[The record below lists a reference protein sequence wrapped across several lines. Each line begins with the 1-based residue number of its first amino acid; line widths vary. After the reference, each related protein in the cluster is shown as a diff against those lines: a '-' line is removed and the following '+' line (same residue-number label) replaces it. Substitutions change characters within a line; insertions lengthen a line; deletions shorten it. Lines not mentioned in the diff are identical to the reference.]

1 MQGSL
6 AFFFKIWG
14 RTWPTCPPGSADL
27 VDFVSKQ
34 NLFNVRF
41 PIKMQVMTAIC
52 CFDCTNFFDYIA
64 MQIKID
70 RKCISL
76 IINFDKFEL
85 SHTTAQTNIVRLLLN
100 KLIHLQL
107 QGRDL

>member
-1 MQGSL
+1 
-6 AFFFKIWG
+6 
-14 RTWPTCPPGSADL
+14 
-27 VDFVSKQ
+27 
-34 NLFNVRF
+34 
-41 PIKMQVMTAIC
+41 MTAIC
-52 CFDCTNFFDYIA
+52 CFDRTSFFDYIA

-85 SHTTAQTNIVRLLLN
+85 SHSAQTNIVRLLH

>member
-1 MQGSL
+1 
-6 AFFFKIWG
+6 
-14 RTWPTCPPGSADL
+14 
-27 VDFVSKQ
+27 
-34 NLFNVRF
+34 
-41 PIKMQVMTAIC
+41 MTAIC
-52 CFDCTNFFDYIA
+52 CFDCTSFFDYIA